1 MEQKG
6 DTPGNSSCR
15 IVLSSDARSLL
26 LSDWNTQHQLSRSS
40 GLHAWM
46 RTTALGVLGP
56 QLANHRCRDFLASI
70 ILRAIYTHRET
81 HTLLVSFLWRTLNS
95 TICACRCVVVAVVQS
110 LSHTQLFATPWAAKH
125 QASLSFT
132 ISWSLLKLM
141 SIESTLP
148 SNHLILC
155 RPLLLLPS
163 IFLSIMSFPMSWLF
177 TSGGQSIGTPA
188 SVLPVDIQD

>member
-1 MEQKG
+1 MDENYSTG
-6 DTPGNSSCR
+6 CPGSAACQPQMQG
-15 IVLSSDARSLL
+15 L
-26 LSDWNTQHQLSRSS
+26 LSFHNLGSH
-40 GLHAWM
+40 LHA
-46 RTTALGVLGP
+46 
-56 QLANHRCRDFLASI
+56 QRD
-70 ILRAIYTHRET
+70 THPVGF
-81 HTLLVSFLWRTLNS
+81 VSLENLNS

-110 LSHTQLFATPWAAKH
+110 LSHAQLFATPWAAKH

-155 RPLLLLPS
+155 HPLLLLPS